1 MQAKNGSAAASRMRG
16 RAMTCLLILVL
27 GASALVFAPA
37 AANAEET
44 APPPAGPIYM
54 ALGDSISFGYS
65 EQKYNEN
72 YPTESPSRFEGGVA
86 NDLTKTLRKSVG
98 KNLDLVNLACP
109 GETSN
114 GLIGENPLL
123 GGEVSTEAEDPPAH
137 FQGPGDWHPCAW
149 HNADGFPLH
158 AGLGKLS
165 QLEDALSILTEPN
178 KITKKPNEVKAI
190 TLNIGN
196 NDVLGLL
203 NQCTYEVTKE
213 YEETGKSKYGPNP
226 ELAVLECF
234 AGKISSETIPRVLK
248 NVRDTLTQ
256 LEAVYSGPI
265 ILFAGYDPLSF
276 VDVGFDKIAVGINKE
291 FEKMIPS
298 EFPHTTIAN
307 PFPVFD
313 KGYVPSEQG
322 TKEKEQQQASICKYT
337 EMCNPN
343 VQAPGGKPTG
353 KDGDIHPSAK
363 GYKELAKLA
372 QEAYEKNPA
381 K

>member
-1 MQAKNGSAAASRMRG
+1 MQAKNGSAGSGRVRG
-16 RAMTCLLILVL
+16 RLITCVL
-27 GASALVFAPA
+27 MLALVAAAVVFPA
-37 AANAEET
+37 AANAEEG
-44 APPPAGPIYM
+44 PPAPAGPIYM
-54 ALGDSISFGYS
+54 ALGDSISYGYS
-65 EQKYNEN
+65 AQKFNEN
-72 YPTESPSRFEGGVA
+72 FPTESPSRFETGVA
-86 NDLTKTLRKSVG
+86 NDLTKLLRKSVG

-123 GGEVSTEAEDPPAH
+123 GGQVSTEAESPPAP
-137 FQGPGDWHPCAW
+137 FQGPGDWHPCAY

-158 AGLGKLS
+158 AGYGKLS

-178 KITKKPNEVKAI
+178 KITAKPNEVKLI

-203 NQCTYEVTKE
+203 NQCKFEVTKE
-213 YEETGKSKYGPNP
+213 FEETGKSKYGPSP
-226 ELAVLECF
+226 EAAVLGCF
-234 AGKISSETIPRVLK
+234 AGKISSVTIPQVLA
-248 NVRDTLTQ
+248 NVGDTLTQ

-265 ILFAGYDPLSF
+265 VLFAGYDPLSF
-276 VDVGFDKIAVGINKE
+276 VDVGFDKIAVGINE
-291 FEKMIPS
+291 QFEKMIPS
-298 EFPHTTIAN
+298 KFPHTTIAN

-313 KGYVPSEQG
+313 KGYVPEA
-322 TKEKEQQQASICKYT
+322 KLKEQEMQQKSICKYT

-343 VQAPGGKPTG
+343 VQAPGGKPAG

-363 GYKELAKLA
+363 GYKALAKLA
-372 QEAYEKNPA
+372 DEAYEKNPA

>member
-1 MQAKNGSAAASRMRG
+1 MQAKNGSAGPRRTRG
-16 RAMTCLLILVL
+16 RATTFVLMLVL
-27 GASALVFAPA
+27 LAAAVVFPA
-37 AANAEET
+37 AASAEE
-44 APPPAGPIYM
+44 APAPAGPIYM
-54 ALGDSISFGYS
+54 ALGDSISYGYS
-65 EQKYNEN
+65 AQKFAEN
-72 YPTESPSRFEGGVA
+72 YPTESPSRFETGVA
-86 NDLTKTLRKSVG
+86 NDLVKTLRKSIG

-123 GGEVSTEAEDPPAH
+123 GGEVSTEEESPPAA
-137 FQGPGDWHPCAW
+137 FQGPGDWHPCAY

-158 AGLGKLS
+158 AGYGKLS
-165 QLEDALSILTEPN
+165 QLETALNILTEPN
-178 KITKKPNEVKAI
+178 KITGKPNVVKAI

-203 NQCTYEVTKE
+203 NQCKFEHPGNESAT
-213 YEETGKSKYGPNP
+213 
-226 ELAVLECF
+226 LLCF
-234 AGKISSETIPRVLK
+234 AGKISTQTIPQVIK
-248 NVRDTLTQ
+248 NIRDTLTQ

-313 KGYVPSEQG
+313 AGGPQSETQG
-322 TKEKEQQQASICKYT
+322 EKERLLQKKSICKYT

-343 VQAPGGKPTG
+343 VQTPGGKPEHE
-353 KDGDIHPSAK
+353 DGDIHPSAK

-372 QEAYEKNPA
+372 QAAYEANPA